1 MLCNNTNTTGST
13 DTGGSNNTNTSG
25 GGTLDNRISE
35 EWAKQLVGD
44 AAIMQIMKR
53 KTQIQIQA
61 QIQIQI

>member
-1 MLCNNTNTTGST
+1 MLCNNTNTS
-13 DTGGSNNTNTSG
+13 GGNNTNTSG
-25 GGTLDNRISE
+25 GGTLDNRISA
-35 EWAKQLVGD
+35 EWAKQLVDD